1 MASQACLFI
10 RLMLGS
16 VRPQWGRTYENE
28 FHGGP
33 ETLLQWLETQLGLLA
48 GGVHQADRITE
59 YAAALDTLGGSLIAE
74 SMAADRWATATELLA
89 RRDELLLAGWD
100 ETDSETLPS
109 IVRELA
115 SAAAG
120 KKFVFR
126 SEAERLQRVIEAFE
140 IGQKLPEHCCYLFD
154 AAERWPVQ
162 WRRALERMTTAAAQE
177 QAPEGPEG
185 SALFTAQAV
194 LKGSDIVDAPLDQSL
209 RYTKVRSQS
218 AAVEFIATTLAAS
231 PGKLAG
237 TVICC
242 EDDDLATRLDACLHR
257 IGLPT
262 SGASAW
268 SRAHP
273 VLQILPLTMALCW
286 NPVDPQSLLDFLTLT
301 VSPLPRSAASRL
313 AKALT
318 QEPGLGSK
326 SWEAEIGS
334 LCNAENDADGKLRA
348 RLDDWLLCERTAAG
362 GQISTS
368 SVRDRCALVAQWAS
382 GRAKRL
388 VKNSE
393 SEDDLDSNLVSAL
406 YAAAGQASLLGQLAQ
421 SQGSSLSEP
430 QLARLLEEALGRGV
444 KTTSFVEA
452 DGGPVRVR
460 SLAEIAG
467 PCDRLIWLGLGTQE
481 ASRCR
486 WSTNQL
492 RELRE
497 AGIEIDDGSNELA
510 SLRSAEVR
518 GFGCVKES
526 VLAVHLP
533 QDLDKRWH
541 PVWLTIRT
549 LLSADE
555 LEQSPAFEDLVTSG
569 ETDLLAPFVF
579 ESQETEIE
587 PPQIERPIWN
597 IPAALL
603 ANRDSVSASE
613 LQDRLGCPLKW
624 TFNYQARL
632 RSSPI
637 AELPG
642 DFQLKGTFCH
652 SIFERVFDGGGDLPN
667 VNDAVTRVL
676 AAFDERLPLD
686 AAPLAQPNKYFEREQ
701 LRSEMENATRVF
713 VGTLES
719 GGYRIVGI
727 EVELTAEAFGKS
739 LNGWIDC
746 LAQRDDG
753 TQAIVDFKY
762 GGRGKYHALIEDG
775 EAVQLATYAYGQS
788 TASGTFP
795 GVAYLVLS
803 DGLLYTPSES
813 PIEGD
818 GNRSVIDAPAIQ
830 TVWQQFSSAITGA
843 DSWRN
848 SDDPVP
854 ARPLQEPTDWPEG
867 TSIVLDEKLKSGN
880 VQTVCKYC
888 SYQRLCG
895 LQETN

>member
-16 VRPQWGRTYENE
+16 VRRQWARTYENE

-33 ETLLQWLETQLGLLA
+33 ETLLQWLETQLGLPA

-59 YAAALDTLGGSLIAE
+59 YAAALDKLGGSLIAE

-115 SAAAG
+115 GAAAG

-140 IGQKLPEHCCYLFD
+140 IGQTLPEHCCHLFD
-154 AAERWPVQ
+154 AVERWPVQ
-162 WRRALERMTTAAAQE
+162 WRRVLERLTTAAAQE
-177 QAPEGPEG
+177 QAPEGPDG
-185 SALFTAQAV
+185 SALFMAQSV
-194 LKGSDIVDAPLDQSL
+194 LKGSDIVDALLDQSL
-209 RYTKVRSQS
+209 RYTKARSQS
-218 AAVEFIATTLAAS
+218 AAIEFIAATLAAS
-231 PGKLAG
+231 PEKLAG

-286 NPVDPQSLLDFLTLT
+286 GPVDPQSLLDFLTLPI
-301 VSPLPRSAASRL
+301 SPLPRSAASRL
-313 AKALT
+313 ARALT
-318 QEPGLGSK
+318 QEPGLGST
-326 SWEAEIGS
+326 SWEAEIAS
-334 LCNAENDADGKLRA
+334 LCNGENDADGKLRA

-382 GRAKRL
+382 GRAKLL

-393 SEDDLDSNLVSAL
+393 SEDDLDSDLVSAL

-467 PCDRLIWLGLGTQE
+467 PCDRLIWLGLGMQE

-555 LEQSPAFEDLVTSG
+555 LEQSPAFEDLVASG
-569 ETDLLAPFVF
+569 ETDFLAPFVF

-587 PPQIERPIWN
+587 PPQIERPLWN
-597 IPAALL
+597 IPASLL
-603 ANRDSVSASE
+603 ADRESVSASE

-652 SIFERVFDGGGDLPN
+652 SIFERVFDGGGELPN
-667 VNDAVTRVL
+667 VDDAVTRVL

-713 VGTLES
+713 IGTLES

-830 TVWQQFSSAITGA
+830 TVWQQFSNAINGA
-843 DSWRN
+843 DGWRN